1 MVYLTK
7 EEVRELRTMNL
18 ENILDED
25 ENWDYIPDDD
35 LEEEPTKEDWSDVN
49 WDDDELED

>member
-18 ENILDED
+18 ENI
-25 ENWDYIPDDD
+25 PDDD
-35 LEEEPTKEDWSDVN
+35 LEEEPTKEDWSDVD